1 MNLSEIE
8 ERLADATPGPWTA
21 GKNYAAVIAPA
32 IPLVC
37 KGECDCN
44 PTCNEM
50 YGGKLIGES
59 IERADAE
66 LIMHAPTDLRELI
79 EEVKRLRE
87 WKQMIEGLA
96 RIDAK
101 ALSATTQVLQSARLE
116 LARFHECADG
126 QCLDW
131 ASGVYHS
138 DKVWH
143 KEDE

>member
-59 IERADAE
+59 IEWADAE
-66 LIMHAPTDLRELI
+66 LIMHAPTDLAELI
-79 EEVKRLRE
+79 AEVKRL
-87 WKQMIEGLA
+87 QA
-96 RIDAK
+96 
-101 ALSATTQVLQSARLE
+101 E
-116 LARFHECADG
+116 LAKFYKCNEGKCYA
-126 QCLDW
+126 W
-131 ASGVYHS
+131 AAGIYHS
-138 DKVWH
+138 DKVYH
-143 KEDE
+143 KEGE

>member
-8 ERLADATPGPWTA
+8 ERLEKATPGPWTA

-32 IPLVC
+32 TTLVC

-66 LIMHAPTDLRELI
+66 LIMHAPTDLAALVG
-79 EEVKRLRE
+79 EVKRL
-87 WKQMIEGLA
+87 
-96 RIDAK
+96 
-101 ALSATTQVLQSARLE
+101 QSE
-116 LARFHECADG
+116 LASAKELAKFELCVDGFCTDGSGNVCFVSGKHYSWGAADKTRK
-126 QCLDW
+126 
-131 ASGVYHS
+131 VYH
-138 DKVWH
+138 
-143 KEDE
+143 KEGE